1 MRSSNCRW
9 AVGLRAI
16 LGGVTIFIALLGA
29 LEAAGEARTTEDVT
43 VSEDTLRVLLRPMT
57 KDELE
62 VEVDAWLAILRAQI
76 TEVGEVELKLA
87 KRTALEE
94 SGEDAGG
101 EDPELEKM
109 KTRLVEM
116 RTQEVELY
124 QRINTVVE
132 ALKAK
137 GGEVA
142 ETEQY
147 LAAVSDLEASGDAD
161 SRAAALVA
169 AAKAWLRSPEGGAQ
183 FLKRIGVA
191 IVIVIVFWILSR
203 SAGRIVGRALSR
215 KNHFSELLIN
225 FAKRTAGGLTL
236 VVGILV
242 AVSTLGVQVGPLMA
256 ALGAGGFIIGFALQ
270 ETLASFASG
279 LMIMIYRPFDVADY
293 VAVGGVEGTVQEM
306 SLVSTTLLT
315 LDNKVLIIPNKSVWG
330 DTITNYTGRDLRR
343 VDLVFGIGYG
353 DDIPQAMAVLEEMAS
368 SHPLALKSPALT
380 IEVLSLGDSSVNI
393 GCRPWVKTADY
404 WSVYWALTKDVKM
417 RFDQEGIYIPLPQ
430 RDVHMISGEGGQS
443 D

>member
-1 MRSSNCRW
+1 MKSSICRW
-9 AVGLRAI
+9 TVGLRAI
-16 LGGVTIFIALLGA
+16 LGGITIFIALLGV

-57 KDELE
+57 KDELA
-62 VEVDAWLAILRAQI
+62 VEEDAWLAILRTQI
-76 TEVGEVELKLA
+76 TEVGEVGLKLA
-87 KRTALEE
+87 ERTALEE
-94 SGEDAGG
+94 SGEDAGD
-101 EDPELEKM
+101 EDPELEKL

-137 GGEVA
+137 GGDVA

-147 LAAVSDLEASGDAD
+147 LAAVSDLEASGGAD

-169 AAKAWLRSPEGGAQ
+169 AAKARLRSPEGGAK

-191 IVIVIVFWILSR
+191 LVIVIIFWILSR
-203 SAGRIVGRALSR
+203 SAGRIVGRVLSR

-293 VAVGGVEGTVQEM
+293 VSVGGMEGTVQEM

-353 DDIPQAMAVLEEMAS
+353 DDIPHAIAVLEEMAS

-404 WSVYWALTKDVKM
+404 WSVYWELTKDVKM
-417 RFDQEGIYIPLPQ
+417 RFDQEGISIPFPQ
-430 RDVHMISGEGGQS
+430 RDVHLIPGEGEKA

>member
-1 MRSSNCRW
+1 MIGSETPTEGNQLTLLSRLTDSLVGRRW
-9 AVGLRAI
+9 GFFA
-16 LGGVTIFIALLGA
+16 
-29 LEAAGEARTTEDVT
+29 
-43 VSEDTLRVLLRPMT
+43 
-57 KDELE
+57 
-62 VEVDAWLAILRAQI
+62 
-76 TEVGEVELKLA
+76 VELV
-87 KRTALEE
+87 
-94 SGEDAGG
+94 
-101 EDPELEKM
+101 
-109 KTRLVEM
+109 LV
-116 RTQEVELY
+116 
-124 QRINTVVE
+124 
-132 ALKAK
+132 
-137 GGEVA
+137 
-142 ETEQY
+142 
-147 LAAVSDLEASGDAD
+147 
-161 SRAAALVA
+161 
-169 AAKAWLRSPEGGAQ
+169 
-183 FLKRIGVA
+183 
-191 IVIVIVFWILSR
+191 
-203 SAGRIVGRALSR
+203 
-215 KNHFSELLIN
+215 
-225 FAKRTAGGLTL
+225 

-404 WSVYWALTKDVKM
+404 WSVYWELTKDVKM
-417 RFDQEGIYIPLPQ
+417 RFDQEGISIPFPQ

>member
-16 LGGVTIFIALLGA
+16 LGGATIFIALLGA

-57 KDELE
+57 KDELA
-62 VEVDAWLAILRAQI
+62 VEEDAWLAILRTQI
-76 TEVGEVELKLA
+76 TEVGEVELQLA
-87 KRTALEE
+87 ERTALEE
-94 SGEDAGG
+94 SGEDAEG
-101 EDPELEKM
+101 EDPELEKL
-109 KTRLVEM
+109 KARLVEV

-124 QRINTVVE
+124 QRINTVVD

-137 GGEVA
+137 GGDVA

-169 AAKAWLRSPEGGAQ
+169 GAKAWLRSPEGGAQ

-191 IVIVIVFWILSR
+191 IVIVIIFWILSR

-242 AVSTLGVQVGPLMA
+242 AVSTLGVEVGPLMA

-293 VAVGGVEGTVQEM
+293 VSVGGVEGTVQEM

-353 DDIPQAMAVLEEMAS
+353 DDIPHAIAVLEEMAS
-368 SHPLALKSPALT
+368 AHPLALKSPALT

-404 WSVYWALTKDVKM
+404 WSVYWELTKDVKM
-417 RFDQEGIYIPLPQ
+417 RFDQEGISIPFPQ
-430 RDVHMISGEGGQS
+430 RDVHLIPSEGEKA